1 MVVYNIRTYKRK
13 AMGIFE
19 LHARIF
25 LQNKKVRVLLGIAAC
40 ISASY
45 ILICLMITA
54 INNTV
59 DLTLPPEK
67 KAHQTAY
74 TPFESKPVEEV
85 PKLGA
90 EFVEAKMVELNSL
103 LDTYITK
110 QLSIVDNPENGLS
123 EKRIRAYKE
132 ELSRIKAYNN
142 EENFIN
148 LTILTQNFNMDTCN
162 KYNNA
167 NFCYNLDADD
177 LRKLEMKQNIKAFT
191 AWATSRMPDDEK
203 ELYQYTITNKIE
215 KAISKS
221 SSRIL
226 TRDELAK
233 IFKFPEPKSTK

>member
-1 MVVYNIRTYKRK
+1 MGTIERHIR
-13 AMGIFE
+13 I
-19 LHARIF
+19 I
-25 LQNKKVRVLLGIAAC
+25 LQNLIGKVILGLVALF
-40 ISASY
+40 
-45 ILICLMITA
+45 ILICLIITG
-54 INNTV
+54 INSIHPTAYTPFETTTGINST
-59 DLTLPPEK
+59 P
-67 KAHQTAY
+67 QTAY
-74 TPFESKPVEEV
+74 TPFEAQPVKEV

-110 QLSIVDNPENGLS
+110 QFSIVDNPENGLS

-191 AWATSRMPDDEK
+191 AWAISRMNDYEK

-215 KAISKS
+215 KAIRNS
-221 SSRIL
+221 SSGIL

-233 IFKFPEPKSTK
+233 IFKFPDPKPTN

>member
-1 MVVYNIRTYKRK
+1 MRFIKAIIITIKDILRSAIGTVLIGLVATY
-13 AMGIFE
+13 
-19 LHARIF
+19 IF
-25 LQNKKVRVLLGIAAC
+25 LCLAIGLFNYRATSNKEPKH
-40 ISASY
+40 S
-45 ILICLMITA
+45 
-54 INNTV
+54 N
-59 DLTLPPEK
+59 E
-67 KAHQTAY
+67 AHQTAY
-74 TPFESKPVEEV
+74 TPFEAKPVKEV

-110 QLSIVDNPENGLS
+110 QFSIVDNPDNGLS

-148 LTILTQNFNMDTCN
+148 LTILTKNFNMDTCN

-215 KAISKS
+215 KAIRNS
-221 SSRIL
+221 SSRLL

-233 IFKFPEPKSTK
+233 IFKFPDPKPTN